1 MVDIDRIREAAV
13 SKGFF
18 VDLVSGKYL
27 RMQCPWHGDENPSLM
42 VYPDGWWRCLTE
54 DTYGRNERLLEELEN
69 PGTMRRGVP
78 QRMNGKAPKLPHA
91 SELADVT
98 SLALRSHEE
107 LRRNSDYLWYLQL
120 RGVEDRVETAKLGW
134 YKGWITVPILDSD
147 GSISGLYMRATP
159 PQEKIT
165 GLRFTQ
171 PNGAKPTLYCPD
183 WRLWSS
189 SRIVALVFGMMDSLV
204 LSSLRY
210 PVITTSGGSSSFDP
224 SWLDSWRKP
233 VVLFPDRTG
242 DEKIS
247 AELSAALGW
256 RAKVVRLPYEDYEG
270 VDDPADFAKE
280 EVGKKEELRKLLAQY
295 V

>member
-18 VDLVSGKYL
+18 VDLVGGRYL
-27 RMQCPWHGDENPSLM
+27 RMQCPWHNDRNPSLM
-42 VYPDGWWRCLTE
+42 VYPDGWYKCLAE

-78 QRMNGKAPKLPHA
+78 QRMNGHAPELPTVDD
-91 SELADVT
+91 LPGIT

-134 YKGWITVPILDSD
+134 HQGWITVPITQYD
-147 GSISGLYMRATP
+147 GTITGLYMRATP

-171 PNGAKPTLYCPD
+171 PDGQKPTLYCPD
-183 WRLWSS
+183 WRLWYSS
-189 SRIVALVFGMMDSLV
+189 KTVALVFGMMDALV

-210 PVITTSGGSSSFDP
+210 PVITTRGGNSS
-224 SWLDSWRKP
+224 
-233 VVLFPDRTG
+233 
-242 DEKIS
+242 
-247 AELSAALGW
+247 
-256 RAKVVRLPYEDYEG
+256 
-270 VDDPADFAKE
+270 
-280 EVGKKEELRKLLAQY
+280 
-295 V
+295 